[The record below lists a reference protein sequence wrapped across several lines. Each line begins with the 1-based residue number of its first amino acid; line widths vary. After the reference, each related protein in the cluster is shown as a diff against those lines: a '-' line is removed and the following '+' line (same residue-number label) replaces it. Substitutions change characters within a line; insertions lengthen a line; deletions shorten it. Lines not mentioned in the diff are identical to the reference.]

1 MEVWTR
7 TGPHAVGEWETVPVS
22 QRLGEMKTKP
32 SGLWVSLKPPKP
44 RPTEFHGKYFE
55 QLLQAL

>member
-1 MEVWTR
+1 MLWVNGKR
-7 TGPHAVGEWETVPVS
+7 CHVS

-32 SGLWVSLKPPKP
+32 SGLWASLEPPKP